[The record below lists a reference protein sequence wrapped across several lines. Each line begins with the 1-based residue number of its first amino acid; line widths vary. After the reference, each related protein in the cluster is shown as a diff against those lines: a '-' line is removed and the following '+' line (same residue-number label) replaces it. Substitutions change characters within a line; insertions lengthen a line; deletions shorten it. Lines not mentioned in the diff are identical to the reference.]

1 MPTSSPAMR
10 AAYERTPSIQRCQEI
25 VLALMTTSTP
35 PGFQG
40 PTGLPPWGHRWT
52 VEDLVLASQEYKDAV
67 VKISTDV
74 QALNVLVNV
83 SEDSLKEAFMNRYGA
98 AVRVLAGHA
107 SRKATQE
114 HPVHKVGGRFW
125 ALKVAHSELPAPEP
139 GSPSELQDALE
150 EIKEEGPKY
159 VKGWDL
165 AEKTEPPVVNQDVGQ
180 LQRDLELLLNRDQE
194 EKTPPV
200 DPPRVDPFEAP
211 APEPCTLKA
220 PPEETAKAAEPRW
233 PGGIPEEARHDL
245 EMAILAMSES
255 LFSSPAATGE
265 NFIPLLHVIYASR
278 KLGLRREA
286 IGELVS
292 SGVQVALRKWEANK
306 AATDKAMREYL
317 ADPGEI

>member
-1 MPTSSPAMR
+1 MPTSNPAMR

-25 VLALMTTSTP
+25 VLALMTTRTP

-40 PTGLPPWGHRWT
+40 PPGLPPWGHPWT
-52 VEDLVLASQEYKDAV
+52 VEDLVLASQEYQQAV
-67 VKISTDV
+67 NKLSIDLQTGH
-74 QALNVLVNV
+74 AVNV
-83 SEDSLKEAFMNRYGA
+83 TQEDMKEAFMNRYGA

-107 SRKATQE
+107 SRKAMQK
-114 HPVHKVGGRFW
+114 HPVHKIGARFW
-125 ALKVAHSELPAPEP
+125 GLKVAPSELPAPGP
-139 GSPSELQDALE
+139 TSELQDALT
-150 EIKEEGPKY
+150 EIKEEGPQY
-159 VKGWDL
+159 VKNWDL
-165 AEKTEPPVVNQDVGQ
+165 AEKTEPPVVNQNVSQ
-180 LQRDLELLLNRDQE
+180 LKHDLELLLDRDQKE
-194 EKTPPV
+194 ETPPV

-211 APEPCTLKA
+211 APEPCILRA
-220 PPEETAKAAEPRW
+220 PPETAKAAEPRW
-233 PGGIPEEARHDL
+233 PEGISEEARPDL
-245 EMAILAMSES
+245 EMAILALSES

-317 ADPGEI
+317 ADPGEV

>member
-1 MPTSSPAMR
+1 MPTSNPAMR

-25 VLALMTTSTP
+25 VLALMTTRTP

-40 PTGLPPWGHRWT
+40 PPGLPPWGHPWT
-52 VEDLVLASQEYKDAV
+52 VEDLVLASQEYQQAV
-67 VKISTDV
+67 NKLSIDLQTGH
-74 QALNVLVNV
+74 AVNV
-83 SEDSLKEAFMNRYGA
+83 TQEDMKEAFMNRYGA

-114 HPVHKVGGRFW
+114 HPVRKLGGRFW
-125 ALKVAHSELPAPEP
+125 GLKVAPSELPAPGP
-139 GSPSELQDALE
+139 TSELQGALA
-150 EIKEEGPKY
+150 EIKGDGPQSN
-159 VKGWDL
+159 VKSWDL
-165 AEKTEPPVVNQDVGQ
+165 AEKTEPPVVNQNVSQ
-180 LQRDLELLLNRDQE
+180 LKHDLELLLDRDQKE
-194 EKTPPV
+194 ETPPV

-211 APEPCTLKA
+211 APEPCILRA
-220 PPEETAKAAEPRW
+220 PPETAKAAEPRW
-233 PGGIPEEARHDL
+233 PEGISEEARPDL
-245 EMAILAMSES
+245 EMAILALSES

-265 NFIPLLHVIYASR
+265 NFIPLLHVIYAAR

-317 ADPGEI
+317 ADPGEV